1 MSNPTKTPASIATDR
16 ILSLTNHFKD
26 SLNPADDLHK
36 AKMATSYKFQGWM
49 ALDKEA
55 AKGNM
60 VWQEFEP
67 KTWTEDDVDIKIAY
81 CGICG
86 SDNHTLRSGWGAT
99 NYPACVGHELAGT
112 AVKVGKNVKHIKLGD
127 RCGVGAQSS
136 ACLKPDC
143 EECAS
148 GLENHCPKIVGTY
161 NGTYPDGSK
170 SYGGYADYCRAPSH
184 FVIKI
189 PDELSL
195 AEAAPMLCGGVT
207 TWSPLV
213 NNGAGPSKR
222 VGIVGIGGLGHF
234 GLLWAKGLGCK
245 EVVAIS
251 RTSGKKADAEK
262 MGATRFIATD
272 EDKDWAKKNSR
283 SLDLIICTVSSPDMP
298 IAGYLQLLKT
308 KGEFIQVGAPED
320 VIPPLN
326 MFAFIAKGV
335 KLGGSAIGSPKEISE
350 MFEFAAKN
358 KIHPLIEER
367 PMSEANQ
374 AIIDMEDGKAR
385 YRYVL
390 VNEKHAKELE
400 Q

>member
-1 MSNPTKTPASIATDR
+1 MSNPTKTPASVATDR
-16 ILSLTNHFKD
+16 ILSLTYHFKD
-26 SLNPADDLHK
+26 SLNSPDDLQK
-36 AKMATSYKFQGWM
+36 SKMASSYKFQGWM

-55 AKGNM
+55 AKGSM

-81 CGICG
+81 CGICA
-86 SDNHTLRSGWGAT
+86 SDIHTLRSGWGPS
-99 NYPACVGHELAGT
+99 NYPCCVGHELTGT
-112 AVKVGKNVKHIKLGD
+112 AVKIGKNVKHIKLGD
-127 RCGVGAQSS
+127 RCGVGAQSG

-148 GLENHCPKIVGTY
+148 GLENHCPRIVGTY
-161 NGTYPDGSK
+161 NMAYPDGSK
-170 SYGGYADYCRAPSH
+170 SYGGYADYWRGPAN
-184 FVIKI
+184 FVFKI

-195 AEAAPMLCGGVT
+195 AEAAPMLCGGITV
-207 TWSPLV
+207 WSPLV
-213 NNGAGPSKR
+213 NNGAGPNKR

-251 RTSGKKADAEK
+251 RTNGKKADAEK
-262 MGATRFIATD
+262 MGATRFIAT
-272 EDKDWAKKNSR
+272 EEKDWSKKHAR

-298 IAGYLQLLKT
+298 IDGYLQLLRT

-326 MFAFIAKGV
+326 MFSLIVKGL
-335 KLGGSAIGSPKEISE
+335 KIGGSAIGTPKEINE
-350 MFEFAAKN
+350 MLEFAAKN
-358 KIHPLIEER
+358 KIHPFIEER

-374 AIIDMEDGKAR
+374 IIVDMEDGKAR
-385 YRYVL
+385 FRYVL
-390 VNEKHAKELE
+390 VNEKHANELK